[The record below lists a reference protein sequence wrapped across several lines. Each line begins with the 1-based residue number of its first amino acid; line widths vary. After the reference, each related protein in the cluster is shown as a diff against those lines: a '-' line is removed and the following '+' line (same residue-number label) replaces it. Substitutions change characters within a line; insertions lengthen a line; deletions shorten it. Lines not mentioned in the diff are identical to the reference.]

1 MKKLNKKPMSLQ
13 QKRSLQGYVFLI
25 PLIIGLIYLFII
37 PIISSF
43 IFSISNATGSA
54 YDIKI
59 IGFKAYNEALNI
71 HTSYRQTVV
80 EAILQMLKTTP
91 IIMLYSFLL
100 ASILNQEFKGK
111 TFFRVML
118 FLPAVTTLVRNVSN
132 NLEYRMG
139 VYYSGYKDTV
149 NESAE
154 SVIWQFSDYM
164 QQVGLGEDAA
174 ELVRNIFDLLYSVVD
189 DCSIQMLII
198 FIGMQ
203 AIAPALYEAANV
215 EGATGWESFWF
226 ITFPMVSPMLLVCMI
241 YTIVDSFTTTSSG
254 VMSMIS
260 TTTFENINM
269 ALGAAMG
276 WIYFLIIGII
286 LVVVGFIFSKLVFY
300 YDK

>member
-1 MKKLNKKPMSLQ
+1 
-13 QKRSLQGYVFLI
+13 
-25 PLIIGLIYLFII
+25 
-37 PIISSF
+37 
-43 IFSISNATGSA
+43 
-54 YDIKI
+54 
-59 IGFKAYNEALNI
+59 
-71 HTSYRQTVV
+71 
-80 EAILQMLKTTP
+80 
-91 IIMLYSFLL
+91 
-100 ASILNQEFKGK
+100 
-111 TFFRVML
+111 
-118 FLPAVTTLVRNVSN
+118 
-132 NLEYRMG
+132 MG

-164 QQVGLGEDAA
+164 QQVGLGEDAV
-174 ELVRNIFDLLYSVVD
+174 EFVRSIFDLLYSVVD

-286 LVVVGFIFSKLVFY
+286 LCVVGFIFSKLVFY

>member
-1 MKKLNKKPMSLQ
+1 MQKRKPMSLR
-13 QKRSLQGYVFLI
+13 QKKSLQGYVFLI
-25 PLIIGLIYLFII
+25 PLIIGLVYLFII

-54 YDIKI
+54 YGIKI
-59 IGFKAYNEALNI
+59 IGFKAYDEALNV

-80 EAILQMLKTTP
+80 EAILQVLKTTP
-91 IIMLYSFLL
+91 IIMLYSFLM

-118 FLPAVTTLVRNVSN
+118 FLPAVTTLVRNISN

-149 NESAE
+149 NETSE
-154 SVIWQFSDYM
+154 SVVWQFSDYM
-164 QQVGLGEDAA
+164 QQVGLGDDAV
-174 ELVRNIFDLLYSVVD
+174 EIVRGIFDLLYSVVD

-203 AIAPALYEAANV
+203 AIAPALYEAAHV

-226 ITFPMVSPMLLVCMI
+226 ITFPMVSPMLLVCVI

-254 VMSMIS
+254 VMSLIS
-260 TTTFENINM
+260 TTTFENINI

-286 LVVVGFIFSKLVFY
+286 LVIVGFVFSKLVFY